1 VGKSANTGNFAGHSE
16 LTHAY
21 CIWFK
26 NMVICKKITVK
37 TTVTYCAAVLPACY
51 CDFHSNFDTTVKSVH
66 SNLLERSQLVTEKI
80 T

>member
-26 NMVICKKITVK
+26 NMVIICFV
-37 TTVTYCAAVLPACY
+37 VSSLG
-51 CDFHSNFDTTVKSVH
+51 
-66 SNLLERSQLVTEKI
+66 R
-80 T
+80 